1 MDHEG
6 IWDSFK
12 LVLEVD
18 EMAWRLRAQI
28 ALNPGSNPVA
38 IWWLTSIHNKKQ
50 RTGARGGKKKKKK
63 KERKKSLS
71 FFFPLGFFKRFPFLY
86 IDFYNF

>member
-50 RTGARGGKKKKKK
+50 TTGARGGKKKKKK
-63 KERKKSLS
+63 KRKKEKLV
-71 FFFPLGFFKRFPFLY
+71 FFFPIGVF
-86 IDFYNF
+86 